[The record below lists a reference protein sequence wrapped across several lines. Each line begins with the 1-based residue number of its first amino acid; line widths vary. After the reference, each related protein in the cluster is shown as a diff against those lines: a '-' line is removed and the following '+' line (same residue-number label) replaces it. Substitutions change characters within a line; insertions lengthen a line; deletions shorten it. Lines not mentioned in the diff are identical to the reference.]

1 MRQIM
6 EVIKF
11 LWLYIAL
18 FITLTIA
25 IYYFEID
32 YSFGDYDAYATV
44 LIGVSGMVF
53 TIMGIWIAFIYPNA
67 LQRIVNPKKL
77 EVADFSEGLEDTHRL
92 EAIVGSVLKSA
103 MVIIF
108 LMMLLLLKLV
118 FTKSGFYALNIVVIK
133 ALLLSV
139 IIVLS
144 YVQIEAVYQVIKAN
158 ISFIEDLHNKRE
170 QREIDDDI

>member
-18 FITLTIA
+18 FITLTLA

-32 YSFGDYDAYATV
+32 YSFGDYDAYATI

-67 LQRIVNPKKL
+67 LQRIVNPNKL
-77 EVADFSEGLEDTHRL
+77 EVADFSEGLEDTQRL

-103 MVIIF
+103 VVIIF
-108 LMMLLLLKLV
+108 LMILLLFKLV
-118 FTKSGFYALNIVVIK
+118 FIKSGLYFLNEDLIK
-133 ALLLSV
+133 SLLLSV

-144 YVQIEAVYQVIKAN
+144 YVQIEAVYQVIRAN
-158 ISFIEDLHNKRE
+158 ILFLEDLHNKRE
-170 QREIDDDI
+170 QREIDEDI

>member
-1 MRQIM
+1 MHQIM
-6 EVIKF
+6 GIIKF

-18 FITLTIA
+18 FFIFSCV

-32 YSFGDYDAYATV
+32 YSFGDYNAYATV

-67 LQRIVNPKKL
+67 LQRIVNPKTL
-77 EVADFSEGLEDTHRL
+77 EVADFSQGLEDTQRL

-103 MVIIF
+103 VVIVS
-108 LMMLLLLKLV
+108 LMMIFLLKLV
-118 FTKSGFYALNIVVIK
+118 LFKTDIYLSNKELVK
-133 ALLLSV
+133 LLSLSM

-144 YVQIEAVYQVIKAN
+144 YAQIEAVYQVIKAN
-158 ISFIEDLHNKRE
+158 ILFIEDLHNKRE